1 MTPDV
6 RPPEAKAAAT
16 AHVLPPLPYALDA
29 LAPHITKR
37 TLEFHYG
44 KHHAG
49 YVAKLNQLIP
59 GTEFAHLS
67 LEETIR
73 MASAGPILNNAAQ
86 IWNHTFYW
94 NGLGPRAGTRPG
106 AKLAAAIDRAFGS
119 FDGFTAEFTRRATAI
134 FGSGWAWL
142 TRKPDGSLALEETGN
157 ADTPLRH
164 GRVALLTCD
173 VWEHAYYLD
182 YQNDRARYLAEFWNV
197 VNWEAVTRRYD
208 AGG

>member
-1 MTPDV
+1 MSSDV
-6 RPPEAKAAAT
+6 RTPET
-16 AHVLPPLPYALDA
+16 AQAQTTHVLPALPYALNA
-29 LAPHITKR
+29 LDPHISKR

-59 GTEFAHLS
+59 GTEFARLS

-73 MASAGPILNNAAQ
+73 MAPAGPILNNAAQ

-94 NGLGPRAGTRPG
+94 NGLGPRANTRPG
-106 AKLAAAIDRAFGS
+106 GKLATVIDQAFGS
-119 FDGFTAEFTRRATAI
+119 FDGFVAEFTRRAVAL

-182 YQNDRARYLAEFWNV
+182 YQNDRARYLASYWNV
-197 VNWEAVTRRYD
+197 VNWEAVTQRYD
-208 AGG
+208 AAG